1 MPILNSAY
9 WQERLDIFAA
19 ILGALLGFVI
29 TLFNF
34 MYSNEYMITI
44 GPMLI
49 IVCLAYLLLRRKL
62 LSPSVE
68 HKASHRFT
76 LLVTIVFWLVFAG
89 SIFSL
94 NTGILHRPL
103 VYFILTAVAAS
114 TIAIQILYC
123 RREISENLILFEI
136 LAISLSV
143 TASAYFVFPTLPG
156 SDPWGHLNYI
166 EDFVNLGHIEST
178 HGDIY
183 YLNYPIM
190 HLEVVSTKLI
200 TSVDYKTAMF
210 LGAGVPL
217 VLSIVFV
224 FLIARTLADS
234 RVGLLA
240 ALLVGLSDFHLQW
253 SIQIIAM
260 SLGIALFSIIAY
272 LVIRYGSHT
281 KWSITV
287 LTILLMLELV
297 ITHTVSAFIMLCF
310 LVFLLVG
317 MQMHRYIF
325 ARDSIH
331 QQGIITVHI
340 LTTFAVAMLAYWM
353 FAGYVQGSHFF
364 DQQIRWLYNS
374 IVGETG
380 FLERAPSNLG
390 TLSDRILDI
399 AGFLLL
405 YLFCTIGCLLW
416 FSRNSQNR
424 HRVAL
429 VVVTILLTAFALSF
443 PVFGMRNIMPYRWY
457 AFIYVV
463 LGAIA
468 AVGVLTIVEHLR
480 NRALSMVVLTI
491 TVFTISFLGIT
502 DNQSNMDSPVYSEQ
516 LNQRIVYTDSEMA
529 LALSQVVNDY
539 DGRILT
545 DHQYGSRVLRTHLGM
560 QNVSYDMQDD
570 EAITSSLIIWRDIM
584 ATRPIQLSDTEV
596 ILGYGYEQEVSSSH
610 DLIYVNTT
618 GEIFLPRIAG

>member
-123 RREISENLILFEI
+123 RCEISEHFILFEI
-136 LAISLSV
+136 LAVSLSV

-156 SDPWGHLNYI
+156 SDPWEHLNYI

-178 HGDIY
+178 HGNIY

-190 HLEVVSTKLI
+190 HLEVAATKLL
-200 TSVDYKTAMF
+200 TGVDYKTAMF

-217 VLSIVFV
+217 VLSTVFV
-224 FLIARTLADS
+224 FLIGRTLGNT

-260 SLGIALFSIIAY
+260 SLGIALFSTIVY
-272 LVIRYGSHT
+272 LVIRYGSGA
-281 KWSITV
+281 KWSMMA
-287 LTILLMLELV
+287 LTILLMLELI

-325 ARDSIH
+325 ARDSTPR
-331 QQGIITVHI
+331 QGIMAVHI

-353 FAGYVQGSHFF
+353 YAGYVKDSGFL
-364 DQQIRWLYNS
+364 DQLVRSLYNS
-374 IVGETG
+374 LTVESG
-380 FLERAPSNLG
+380 LMERPHSHLG
-390 TLSDRILDI
+390 TMGDRVLDI

-405 YLFCTIGCLLW
+405 YLFCTTGCLVW
-416 FSRNSQNR
+416 FSRDLQDR
-424 HRVAL
+424 CRVAL
-429 VVVTILLTAFALSF
+429 ATVVILLTAFALSF
-443 PVFGMRNIMPYRWY
+443 PVFGMRNILPYRWY
-457 AFIYVV
+457 AFIYVG
-463 LGAIA
+463 LGTIA
-468 AVGVLTIVEHLR
+468 AVGILTIVEHLR
-480 NRALSMVVLTI
+480 NRGLGMAMLTI
-491 TVFTISFLGIT
+491 TMLAVSFFGIT
-502 DNQSNMDSPVYSEQ
+502 DSQSNMDSPVYAEQ
-516 LNQRIVYTDSEMA
+516 LNQRMVYTDSELA

-545 DHQYGSRVLRTHLGM
+545 DHQYRSRVLETHLGM
-560 QNVSYDMQDD
+560 PNVSSDMLDD
-570 EAITSSLIIWRDIM
+570 KAITSSLIIWRDTM
-584 ATRPIQLSDTEV
+584 ATRPIQTPNTEV
-596 ILGYGYEQEVSSSH
+596 ILGYGYEQELRSSH
-610 DLIYVNTT
+610 DLIYVNMT
-618 GEIFLPRIAG
+618 GEIFLPRVTD